1 MKRNDINLVTNAKI
15 VNLIIKI
22 VRTLHIYRL
31 LTTIIT
37 IFMQLLFIPPKNMYI
52 NVIFIIL
59 RLSQYFLKKKK

>member
-31 LTTIIT
+31 LTTIIA
-37 IFMQLLFIPPKNMYI
+37 IFVQLLFIPPKNMYI